1 MGVLQDWFGPPKE
14 IDPNQINKMMTSEYT
29 GQLDDRA
36 AQMIDPSSQL
46 MKGYYNSLNQQN
58 QDNMYT
64 RSRIGRQN
72 MASLGMGG
80 QSGIMSA
87 RTDAANVDLSGN
99 MMKQFKDMISGN
111 LDKSTNIL
119 SNNQQIDTQ
128 NRQMGAEA
136 YGQNITNRNN
146 YNSAMGGMVLQGAG
160 AVLSMC
166 DGRMKKEVKR
176 LGSVNTKGGK
186 VGLYSFKYKG
196 RNKLNHGVIAQEVQ
210 KVVPEAVTK
219 GKNGLLYVNY
229 KKLS

>member
-1 MGVLQDWFGPPKE
+1 MGLLQDWFGPPKE
-14 IDPNQINKMMTSEYT
+14 IDPNKIQGMMKSEYT
-29 GQLDDRA
+29 DQLDDRA
-36 AQMIDPSSQL
+36 NQMMDPNSPL
-46 MKGYYNSLNQQN
+46 MKGYYNSLGQQN
-58 QDNMYT
+58 EDNMYT

-87 RTDAANVDLSGN
+87 REDAANVDLSGN
-99 MMKQFKDMISGN
+99 MMKQFKDMMAGN
-111 LDKSTNIL
+111 LDKSNQIT

-136 YGQNITNRNN
+136 YGQNVTNKNN

-160 AVLSMC
+160 ALMMC

-176 LGSVNTKGGK
+176 LGSIKTKGGK
-186 VGLYSFKYKG
+186 AGLYSFKYKG
-196 RNKLNHGVIAQEVQ
+196 RDKLNHGVIAQEVQ
-210 KVVPEAVTK
+210 KLVPEAVHK

-229 KKLS
+229 SKLL